1 MLVAEPARAN
11 GAQQQGGRLTGS
23 HPVGSSKT
31 LLLAWFESRT
41 GFFFN
46 VAIVAL
52 SVGLL
57 SVLGGARSEAQAI
70 DEDRPGAS
78 VLHGDETETRP
89 SASDLAALPQLAD
102 LDAALALRD
111 SQASQRLRLSVGDRV
126 FFAPDSTDLGTK
138 AGLALF
144 GQAHWLV
151 GTGSK
156 AVIVGHGDDGGSSE
170 ANLAI
175 GLRRA
180 VAVRNRLIDNGVPA
194 DRLRVVSAGRSQRIA
209 TCEEAYCRVHNR
221 RAVIVIV
228 RGFAQAS
235 APQ

>member
-1 MLVAEPARAN
+1 M
-11 GAQQQGGRLTGS
+11 
-23 HPVGSSKT
+23 
-31 LLLAWFESRT
+31 AWFKSRSSS
-41 GFFFN
+41 FFK
-46 VAIVAL
+46 AGLVAL
-52 SVGLL
+52 SIGIFA
-57 SVLGGARSEAQAI
+57 VLGGADCEAQALV
-70 DEDRPGAS
+70 DEQAGES
-78 VLHGDETETRP
+78 TLSGDEPEARP
-89 SASDLAALPQLAD
+89 TPADLAALPQLAD
-102 LDAALALRD
+102 LDAALQLRD
-111 SQASQRLRLSVGDRV
+111 PQASQRLRLAVGDRV
-126 FFAPDSTDLGTK
+126 FFAPDSSELGTK

-156 AVIVGHGDDGGSSE
+156 AVIVGHGDDGGSAE

-175 GLRRA
+175 GLLRA
-180 VAVRNRLIDNGVPA
+180 EAVRNRLIENGVPA